1 MAARTETTKSGGAP
15 SGARP
20 EKITAAA
27 VVAYLRAHPKFLAR
41 HPELFADL
49 TPPGHRN
56 GRNVLDMQSFI
67 IDRLQSQIDEA
78 RDREGELVSACRG
91 NLSSQGRIHAAV
103 LALIEARGLDELIE
117 TVTTDL
123 ANLLDVDVASLCV
136 EASEADQP
144 RTQGLAPGQAQGQ
157 GGTAGIF
164 MLEPGEVDARLG
176 CEGDCLLR
184 GDIIADERLFGGGAS
199 LVTAEALVRLQF
211 GKDGPTGLLALG
223 SRDSARFR
231 PGQGTEL
238 LSFLAAVLALCIRG
252 RLAVDG

>member
-1 MAARTETTKSGGAP
+1 MAARTETTKPGGAP
-15 SGARP
+15 SGTRP
-20 EKITAAA
+20 EKVTAAA

-49 TPPGHRN
+49 TPPAHRN

-67 IDRLQSQIDEA
+67 IDRLQSQIDEG

-103 LALIEARGLDELIE
+103 LALMEARSLEELIE

-136 EASEADQP
+136 EASEADQLRAEGP
-144 RTQGLAPGQAQGQ
+144 AQGV
-157 GGTAGIF
+157 AGIF

-176 CEGDCLLR
+176 AERDCLLR
-184 GDIIADERLFGGGAS
+184 GNIIADGRLFGGGAS
-199 LVTAEALVRLQF
+199 LVAAEALVRLQF
-211 GKDGPTGLLALG
+211 GKEGPSGLLALG
-223 SRDSARFR
+223 SRDSERFHL
-231 PGQGTEL
+231 GQGTEL

-252 RLAVDG
+252 RLAAGG